1 MKPTI
6 IGSLALISLI
16 PLVQLQGLGGLG
28 LGLFAL
34 KAAAIKGAALGFA
47 LGSANNNN
55 YGNSYHNNYGSSYG
69 YNNRYQYRRR
79 GPPPRHGQGWKGR
92 HGRSVV
98 PEESFEMNALLAEKA
113 MLQAEFQA

>member
-16 PLVQLQGLGGLG
+16 PLVQLQGLGG

-69 YNNRYQYRRR
+69 YNNGYHGYRRR
-79 GPPPRHGQGWKGR
+79 GHGHGWNRR